1 MADKELEKEKQRK
14 LTEREAARLANFEQ
28 EAAKLE
34 AQGYQKKEMA
44 MSVVKAN
51 VMAFVL
57 SIPFIVVALVLFFL
71 LNKEFTGI
79 TAGKSLIYFVLY
91 LVLVIVHELIHGMTW
106 SFFTPEGWK
115 DIEFGVIVQYL
126 TPYCTCKAP
135 LAKTPY
141 IIGTLMPL
149 IVLGILPTI
158 YAIFSGSLFILLVGI
173 VMIVSAGGDMAI
185 VLEMLKYKTT
195 SQDVKV
201 FDHPTQVG
209 FYLFEK

>member
-34 AQGYQKKEMA
+34 AQGYQKKEMT

-91 LVLVIVHELIHGMTW
+91 LVAQDCK
-106 SFFTPEGWK
+106 FRFT
-115 DIEFGVIVQYL
+115 
-126 TPYCTCKAP
+126 
-135 LAKTPY
+135 
-141 IIGTLMPL
+141 
-149 IVLGILPTI
+149 GILYFVLNCEGNAM
-158 YAIFSGSLFILLVGI
+158 YARS
-173 VMIVSAGGDMAI
+173 
-185 VLEMLKYKTT
+185 
-195 SQDVKV
+195 
-201 FDHPTQVG
+201 
-209 FYLFEK
+209 